1 MIEQEGTRGF
11 DTGARR
17 DAYHEDD
24 SDDDEGMG
32 GGQRVGCA
40 HQ

>member
-1 MIEQEGTRGF
+1 MDQEGTRGF

-17 DAYHEDD
+17 DAYNEDD
-24 SDDDEGMG
+24 SDDEGMG